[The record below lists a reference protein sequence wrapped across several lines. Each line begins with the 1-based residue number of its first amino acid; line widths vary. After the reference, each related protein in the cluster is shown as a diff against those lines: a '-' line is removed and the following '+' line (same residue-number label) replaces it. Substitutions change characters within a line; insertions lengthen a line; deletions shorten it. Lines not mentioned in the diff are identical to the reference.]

1 TLTKNWDKLVDY
13 ERWILTRLKRT
24 VTDATVS
31 MEKYDFSMM
40 GEKLLSFTRD
50 EFADYAIECF
60 KLSKDES
67 KYGKEVMTYTLLTLL
82 KLWHPYIP
90 FVTEALNGVIAP
102 KTTLIDAEWP
112 ECPFDLDEESEEL
125 IRSVFEVV
133 KTIRTIR
140 GERKIKP
147 GDAVD
152 VVIYANPRDR
162 ATLERNISL
171 IAGLGKASNVE
182 FTLTK
187 EDLSR
192 EKYTYGMAGEVEVF
206 VDTSSCT
213 HDDDIERL
221 EKLIAEKEDYAR
233 MIELKL
239 MDATFVSKAPENVIR
254 LTQEKKE
261 VTLRQIEKAREELRQ
276 YKG

>member
-1 TLTKNWDKLVDY
+1 
-13 ERWILTRLKRT
+13 
-24 VTDATVS
+24 
-31 MEKYDFSMM
+31 MEENDFSMM
-40 GEKLLSFTRD
+40 GDKLVSFTRD

-60 KLSKDES
+60 KLSKDDS
-67 KYGKEVMTYTLLTLL
+67 KYGKEVMMYTLLTLL

-90 FVTEALNGVIAP
+90 FVTEALTGILVP
-102 KTTLIDAEWP
+102 KKTLIDSEWP
-112 ECPFDLDEESEEL
+112 ECPFDIDEESEEL
-125 IRSVFEVV
+125 IKSVFEVV

-140 GERKIKP
+140 GDRKIKP
-147 GDAVD
+147 GEAVG

-162 ATLERNISL
+162 ATLERNIAL
-171 IAGLGKASNVE
+171 ITGLGKASEVN

-187 EDLSR
+187 DGLSR

-206 VDTSSCT
+206 VDTSACT

-221 EKLIAEKEDYAR
+221 EKLIAEKEDYVR
-233 MIELKL
+233 MLEVKL
-239 MDATFVSKAPENVIR
+239 MDSTFVSKAPENVIR

-261 VTLRQIEKAREELRQ
+261 VTLRQIEKAREELKQ